1 MVLQPI
7 NNTGLDFYNLANV
20 IQEIL
25 FSQYLQSKT
34 NNSKK
39 SYKFS
44 KVKPKPP
51 RTPKVRPSPTFNS
64 TIRVALL
71 DYIINQ

>member
-1 MVLQPI
+1 MS
-7 NNTGLDFYNLANV
+7 YKKYCLAS
-20 IQEIL
+20 ICRARP
-25 FSQYLQSKT
+25 